1 MRVLLVTMYFPP
13 AGGGGVPRP
22 LKIAQHL
29 AELGIETH
37 VLAPTDPKRLHRD
50 ESLSDPP
57 GAIVHRLANVGP
69 GVRRPSEELRSAHG
83 LDRIGIALS
92 LTFRRLLVPDPG
104 IVWSLCAI
112 LPAAR
117 IVRRHAID
125 VVITSSPPGSTNLV
139 GAAAKRL
146 TGVEWVTD
154 LRDSLTKPLYRRR
167 EMRGEHALAR
177 LVARQ
182 ASATVAVSEPI
193 AEQMRALNP
202 AGPVEVI
209 DHGSDFDDFEGLEHH
224 PSDRMRITHTGT
236 MFGGRDPRPFLE
248 ALSRSGPDVVARF
261 AGDFRAADRAYATT
275 LGLDDRVEVLPYM
288 PRRETLALQRDSE
301 VLLILVQEST
311 GRGRSIITTKV
322 FEYIAAGRPILA
334 AVPAESAVADL
345 VRDLDLGLVVRP
357 DDPDSI
363 AAGIEELESRWREG
377 VLLDTALAPD
387 RKAGLSRRARVEQLT
402 ELLRGIV
409 DARGSVGIRERT

>member
-1 MRVLLVTMYFPP
+1 
-13 AGGGGVPRP
+13 VPRP

-57 GAIVHRLANVGP
+57 GAILHRLANPGP
-69 GVRRPSEELRSAHG
+69 GVRRPKDELGSAHG
-83 LDRIGIALS
+83 LGRLGTALS

-104 IVWSLCAI
+104 IVWSLSAI
-112 LPAAR
+112 VPAAR
-117 IVRRHAID
+117 IVRRHGID
-125 VVITSSPPGSTNLV
+125 VVITSSPPGSVNLV
-139 GAAAKRL
+139 GAAVKRL
-146 TGVEWVTD
+146 TGVAWVTD
-154 LRDSLTKPLYRRR
+154 LRDSITKPLYRRR
-167 EMRGEHALAR
+167 EMRGEHAVAR
-177 LVARQ
+177 LVARE

-193 AEQMRALNP
+193 AEEMRALRP

-236 MFGGRDPRPFLE
+236 MFGGRDPRPFLQ
-248 ALSRSGPDVVARF
+248 ALSHSSPDVVARF
-261 AGDFRAADRAYATT
+261 VGDFRAGDLALVNE
-275 LGLDDRVEVLPYM
+275 LGLDERVQAIPYM

-301 VLLILVQEST
+301 VLLILVQESA

-322 FEYIAAGRPILA
+322 FEYIAAARPILA

-345 VRDLDLGLVVRP
+345 VRDLDIGLVVRP
-357 DDPDSI
+357 DEPDSI
-363 AAGIEELESRWREG
+363 AAGIDELERRWREG
-377 VLLDTALAPD
+377 VLADTALAPD
-387 RKAGLSRRARVEQLT
+387 RKASLSRRARVEQLA
-402 ELLRGIV
+402 ELLRSLV
-409 DARGSVGIRERT
+409 AVRGSALTGVSD